1 MVNCRMHGPF
11 FNRKGDAGKMKKTDK
26 KMLAVDLGAS
36 SGRVMAGSFDG
47 EKISV
52 EELHRFSNDPVTLGG
67 TMYWDFLRL
76 FHEIKQGLLKSKKY
90 GKADSISVDTW
101 GVDFGLLDAQGYL
114 LENPVHYRDGRV
126 NGMLEK
132 SFALLDADRFYQITG
147 TQFMEINTVFQLL
160 YLAQNR
166 KELLE
171 RADCMLMMPDLFHYF
186 LCGEKCCEYSAAST
200 TQLLNAVDKTWSKE
214 VVEALGLPGNILL
227 PVSPSGT
234 PLSPLRTEIAQELGL
249 EPMLVVAGAGHDTQC
264 AMAAVPTQE
273 KDFIFISCGT
283 WSLFGTELPA
293 PIITQDSRRLNIA
306 NEGGAGGRISFLKN
320 IIGLWLV
327 QESRRQWMREGK
339 EYSFGELEKL
349 AAKEAPFRSLIDP
362 DAPEF
367 VPAGDVPE
375 RIREFCRRTGQP
387 VPETEG
393 QIVRC
398 IDESLALKY
407 RLTLDEIRTCTG
419 KDYPVIHMVGGGTQS
434 GLLCQ
439 FTADACARPVCAGPV
454 EATVYG
460 NLALQLMAAGQIG
473 SLSELRSIIAASEP
487 VKRYEP
493 EDAGAWSEACER
505 YRENISRWEMAG
517 KQRL

>member
-1 MVNCRMHGPF
+1 
-11 FNRKGDAGKMKKTDK
+11 MKTTDK
-26 KMLAVDLGAS
+26 QLLAVDLGAS
-36 SGRVMAGSFDG
+36 SGRVMLGHFDG

-76 FHEIKQGLLKSKKY
+76 FHEIRQGLLKSKKY
-90 GKADSISVDTW
+90 GKADSVSVDTW
-101 GVDFGLLDAQGYL
+101 GVDFGMLDEGGNL
-114 LENPVHYRDGRV
+114 LENPVHYRDSRV

-166 KELLE
+166 RELLD
-171 RADCMLMMPDLFHYF
+171 RADCMLLMPDLFHYF
-186 LCGEKCCEYSAAST
+186 LCGEKSCEYSIAST
-200 TQLLNAVDKTWSKE
+200 TQLLDARRKTWSKE
-214 VVEALGLPGNILL
+214 VLRALELPEKILQ
-227 PVSPSGT
+227 PVVPSGT
-234 PLSPLRTEIAQELGL
+234 PLSPLRPDIAGELGID
-249 EPMLVVAGAGHDTQC
+249 PMLVVAGAGHDTQC

-283 WSLFGTELPA
+283 WSLFGTELPE
-293 PIITQDSRRLNIA
+293 PVITQDSRRLNLA

-349 AAKEAPFRSLIDP
+349 AAEEAPFRSLIDP

-387 VPETEG
+387 VPETPG

-407 RLTLDEIRTCTG
+407 RLTLDEIRECTG

-434 GLLCQ
+434 GLLCR

-460 NLALQLMAAGQIG
+460 NLALQLMAAGEIG
-473 SLSELRSIIAASEP
+473 GLSELRSIVAASEP

-493 EDAGAWSEACER
+493 ENADAWAQAAGR
-505 YRENISRWEMAG
+505 YRENIGKWERMG
-517 KQRL
+517 K

>member
-1 MVNCRMHGPF
+1 
-11 FNRKGDAGKMKKTDK
+11 MKTTDK
-26 KMLAVDLGAS
+26 QLLAVDLGAS
-36 SGRVMAGSFDG
+36 SGRVMLGRFDG

-76 FHEIKQGLLKSKKY
+76 FHEIRQGLLKSKKY

-101 GVDFGLLDAQGYL
+101 GVDFGLLDEGGNL
-114 LENPVHYRDGRV
+114 LENPVHYRDSRV

-166 KELLE
+166 RELLD
-171 RADCMLMMPDLFHYF
+171 RAGCMLLMPDLFHYF
-186 LCGEKCCEYSAAST
+186 LCGEKSCEYSIAST
-200 TQLLNAVDKTWSKE
+200 TQLLDARRKTWSKE
-214 VVEALGLPGNILL
+214 VLKALVLPEKILQ
-227 PVSPSGT
+227 PVVPSGT
-234 PLSPLRTEIAQELGL
+234 PLSPLRPDIAGELGVD
-249 EPMLVVAGAGHDTQC
+249 PMLVVAGAGHDTQC

-283 WSLFGTELPA
+283 WSLFGTELPE
-293 PIITQDSRRLNIA
+293 PVITQDSRRLNLA

-349 AAKEAPFRSLIDP
+349 AAEEAPFRSLIDP

-387 VPETEG
+387 VPETPG

-407 RLTLDEIRTCTG
+407 RLTLDEIRECTG

-434 GLLCQ
+434 GLLCR
-439 FTADACARPVCAGPV
+439 FTADACVRPVCAGPV

-460 NLALQLMAAGQIG
+460 NLALQLMAAGEIRG
-473 SLSELRSIIAASEP
+473 LSELRSIVAASEP

-493 EDAGAWSEACER
+493 ENADAWAQAAGR
-505 YRENISRWEMAG
+505 YRENIGKWERMG
-517 KQRL
+517 K

>member
-1 MVNCRMHGPF
+1 
-11 FNRKGDAGKMKKTDK
+11 MKTTDK
-26 KMLAVDLGAS
+26 QLLAVDLGAS
-36 SGRVMAGSFDG
+36 SGRVMLGRFDG

-76 FHEIKQGLLKSKKY
+76 FHEIRQGLLKSKKY
-90 GKADSISVDTW
+90 GKADSVSVDTW
-101 GVDFGLLDAQGYL
+101 GVDFGMLDEGGNL
-114 LENPVHYRDGRV
+114 LENPVHYRDSRV

-166 KELLE
+166 RELLD
-171 RADCMLMMPDLFHYF
+171 RADCMLLMPDLFHYF
-186 LCGEKCCEYSAAST
+186 LCGEKSCEYSIAST
-200 TQLLNAVDKTWSKE
+200 TQLLDARRKTWSKE
-214 VVEALGLPGNILL
+214 VLKALGLPEKILQ
-227 PVSPSGT
+227 PVVPSGT
-234 PLSPLRTEIAQELGL
+234 PLSPLRPDIAGELGVD
-249 EPMLVVAGAGHDTQC
+249 PMLVVAGAGHDTQC

-283 WSLFGTELPA
+283 WSLFGTELPE
-293 PIITQDSRRLNIA
+293 PVITQDSRRLNLA

-327 QESRRQWMREGK
+327 QESRRQWIREGK

-349 AAKEAPFRSLIDP
+349 AAAEAPFRSLIDP

-387 VPETEG
+387 VPETPG

-407 RLTLDEIRTCTG
+407 RLTLDEIRECTG

-434 GLLCQ
+434 GLLCR

-460 NLALQLMAAGQIG
+460 NLALQLMAAGEIG
-473 SLSELRSIIAASEP
+473 GLSELRSIVAASEP

-493 EDAGAWSEACER
+493 ENADAWAQAAGR
-505 YRENISRWEMAG
+505 YRENIGKWERMG
-517 KQRL
+517 K

>member
-1 MVNCRMHGPF
+1 
-11 FNRKGDAGKMKKTDK
+11 MKTTDK
-26 KMLAVDLGAS
+26 QLLAVDLGAS
-36 SGRVMAGSFDG
+36 SGRVMLGRFDG

-76 FHEIKQGLLKSKKY
+76 FHEIRQGLLKSKKY
-90 GKADSISVDTW
+90 GKADSVSVDTW
-101 GVDFGLLDAQGYL
+101 GVDFGMLDEGGNL
-114 LENPVHYRDGRV
+114 LENPVHYRDSRV

-166 KELLE
+166 RELLD
-171 RADCMLMMPDLFHYF
+171 RADCMLLMPDLFHYF
-186 LCGEKCCEYSAAST
+186 LCGEKSCEYSIAST
-200 TQLLNAVDKTWSKE
+200 TQLLDARRKTWSKE
-214 VVEALGLPGNILL
+214 VLRALELPEKILQ
-227 PVSPSGT
+227 PVVPSGT
-234 PLSPLRTEIAQELGL
+234 PLSPLRPDIAGELGID
-249 EPMLVVAGAGHDTQC
+249 PMLVVAGAGHDTQC

-283 WSLFGTELPA
+283 WSLFGTELPE
-293 PIITQDSRRLNIA
+293 PVITQDSRRLNLA

-349 AAKEAPFRSLIDP
+349 AAAEAPFRSLIDP

-387 VPETEG
+387 VPETPG

-407 RLTLDEIRTCTG
+407 RLTLDEIRECTG

-434 GLLCQ
+434 GLLCR

-460 NLALQLMAAGQIG
+460 NLALQLMAAGEIG
-473 SLSELRSIIAASEP
+473 GLSELRSIVAASEP

-493 EDAGAWSEACER
+493 ENADAWAQAAGR
-505 YRENISRWEMAG
+505 YRENIGKWERMG
-517 KQRL
+517 K

>member
-1 MVNCRMHGPF
+1 
-11 FNRKGDAGKMKKTDK
+11 MKTTDK
-26 KMLAVDLGAS
+26 QLLAVDLGAS
-36 SGRVMAGSFDG
+36 SGRVMLGRFDG

-76 FHEIKQGLLKSKKY
+76 FHEIRQGLLKSKKY
-90 GKADSISVDTW
+90 GKVDSVSVDTW
-101 GVDFGLLDAQGYL
+101 GVDFGLLDEGGNL
-114 LENPVHYRDGRV
+114 LENPVHYRDSRV

-166 KELLE
+166 RELLD
-171 RADCMLMMPDLFHYF
+171 RAGCMLLMPDLFHYF
-186 LCGEKCCEYSAAST
+186 LCGEKSCEYSIAST
-200 TQLLNAVDKTWSKE
+200 TQLLDARRKTWSKE
-214 VVEALGLPGNILL
+214 VLKALGLPEKILQ
-227 PVSPSGT
+227 PVVPSGT
-234 PLSPLRTEIAQELGL
+234 PLSPLRPDIAGELGVD
-249 EPMLVVAGAGHDTQC
+249 PMLVVAGAGHDTQC

-283 WSLFGTELPA
+283 WSLFGTELPE
-293 PIITQDSRRLNIA
+293 PVITQDSRRLNIA

-407 RLTLDEIRTCTG
+407 RMTLDEIRTCTG

-460 NLALQLMAAGQIG
+460 NIALQLMAAGQIG

-493 EDAGAWSEACER
+493 EDAGAWTEAYER
-505 YRENISRWEMAG
+505 YRENISRWGENG
-517 KQRL
+517 TPCG

>member
-1 MVNCRMHGPF
+1 
-11 FNRKGDAGKMKKTDK
+11 MKTTDK
-26 KMLAVDLGAS
+26 QLLAVDLGAS
-36 SGRVMAGSFDG
+36 SDRVMLGHFDG

-76 FHEIKQGLLKSKKY
+76 FHEIRQGLLKSKKY
-90 GKADSISVDTW
+90 GKADSVSVDTW
-101 GVDFGLLDAQGYL
+101 GVDFGLLDEGGNL
-114 LENPVHYRDGRV
+114 LENPVHYRDSRV

-166 KELLE
+166 RELLD
-171 RADCMLMMPDLFHYF
+171 RADCMLLMPDLFHYF
-186 LCGEKCCEYSAAST
+186 LCGEKSCEYSIAST
-200 TQLLNAVDKTWSKE
+200 TQLLDARRKTWSKE
-214 VVEALGLPGNILL
+214 VLRALELPEKILQ
-227 PVSPSGT
+227 PVVPSGT
-234 PLSPLRTEIAQELGL
+234 PLSPLRPDIAGELGID
-249 EPMLVVAGAGHDTQC
+249 PMLVVAGAGHDTQC

-283 WSLFGTELPA
+283 WSLFGTELPE
-293 PIITQDSRRLNIA
+293 PVITQDSRRLNLA

-349 AAKEAPFRSLIDP
+349 AAEEAPFRSLIDP

-387 VPETEG
+387 VPETPG

-407 RLTLDEIRTCTG
+407 RLTLDEIRECTG

-434 GLLCQ
+434 GLLCR

-460 NLALQLMAAGQIG
+460 NLALQLMAAGEIG
-473 SLSELRSIIAASEP
+473 GLSELRSIVAASEP

-493 EDAGAWSEACER
+493 ENADAWAQAAGR
-505 YRENISRWEMAG
+505 YRENIGKWERMG
-517 KQRL
+517 K